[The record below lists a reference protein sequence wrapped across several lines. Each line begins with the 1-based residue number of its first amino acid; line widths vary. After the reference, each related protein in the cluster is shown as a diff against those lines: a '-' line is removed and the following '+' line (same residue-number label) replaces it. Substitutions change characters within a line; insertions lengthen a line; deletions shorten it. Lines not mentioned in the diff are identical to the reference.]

1 MGAEEGLYALNVLK
15 NSLTHIPGMGAVF
28 QIHLIKDLEKLLM
41 IAGTGLC
48 VPTGPAVALCCQVLL
63 AFGFVPGFCLVF
75 YQQIV
80 RNDLLWLTRFCLRL
94 AGKGLCE

>member
-41 IAGTGLC
+41 IAGTGLS
-48 VPTGPAVALCCQVLL
+48 VPTGPAVALCCQLLL

-75 YQQIV
+75 LSANWQE
-80 RNDLLWLTRFCLRL
+80 WLAVVNTGL
-94 AGKGLCE
+94 AEAG

>member
-41 IAGTGLC
+41 IAGRGLHVTIC
-48 VPTGPAVALCCQVLL
+48 PTVNTRG
-63 AFGFVPGFCLVF
+63 G
-75 YQQIV
+75 
-80 RNDLLWLTRFCLRL
+80 RNQRQSISSVGVSHHFKFNLKSAELIGEHTSS
-94 AGKGLCE
+94 

>member
-48 VPTGPAVALCCQVLL
+48 VPTGPAVPLCCQVLL
-63 AFGFVPGFCLVF
+63 ARILSGFL
-75 YQQIV
+75 ISK
-80 RNDLLWLTRFCLRL
+80 L
-94 AGKGLCE
+94 AGVTCCG

>member
-48 VPTGPAVALCCQVLL
+48 VPTGSAVALCCQVLL
-63 AFGFVPGFCLVF
+63 LSVFLSENWQECLAV
-75 YQQIV
+75 V
-80 RNDLLWLTRFCLRL
+80 NTV
-94 AGKGLCE
+94 LCEAGW

>member
-41 IAGTGLC
+41 IAGRELYVTIC
-48 VPTGPAVALCCQVLL
+48 PAMYGNALHCWEYYGAEGQ
-63 AFGFVPGFCLVF
+63 AF
-75 YQQIV
+75 I
-80 RNDLLWLTRFCLRL
+80 
-94 AGKGLCE
+94 